1 MRYRSPRS
9 HPANCRLPR
18 RRLLPRLR
26 VSRLTTW
33 RLTAGQWRMALAIG
47 LLLIAAL
54 SGGAWRLVGQE
65 MQKLAQTDTS
75 AISPS
80 YQQMLVLRITTL
92 CETVHFG
99 GQQAEAPLRAAT
111 ATLDRAHT
119 ALQRRLADGNRPSP
133 EAIALYHSGPQSLDR
148 AMQGFLTAVRRFLA
162 ARDTE
167 AGELAYHRLQAL
179 AESTLPLRLNQL
191 TDLIDARMAKQQQ
204 KLQRLQTI
212 AAVTGTLA
220 LLLASLLGLR
230 LWQRARA
237 ARAADPA
244 PQSPPTMLTLNGVTH
259 QIGQP
264 LPRRAGMHASLRA
277 VQS

>member
-26 VSRLTTW
+26 
-33 RLTAGQWRMALAIG
+33 AGQWHMALVAG
-47 LLLIAAL
+47 LLLLAAL
-54 SGGAWRLVGQE
+54 SGGTWLLARQDL
-65 MQKLAQTDTS
+65 QKLAQADTS

-80 YQQMLVLRITTL
+80 YQQTLVLRITTL

-99 GQQAEAPLRAAT
+99 GQQAEAPLRTAT

-119 ALQRRLADGNRPSP
+119 ALQRKLVDGNRPSP

-148 AMQGFLTAVRRFLA
+148 AMQSFLTAVRRFLA

-204 KLQRLQTI
+204 KLQRLQMI
-212 AAVTGTLA
+212 SAFIGSVA
-220 LLLASLLGLR
+220 LLAALLLGLR
-230 LWQRARA
+230 LWQQSRA
-237 ARAADPA
+237 ARAAEPA

-259 QIGQP
+259 QIGRA

-277 VQS
+277 VQSQS